1 MKSTDVSVHF
11 EYASALVKKRLWEDV
26 AIINIARRRLITK
39 DQYDRTLNNFFP
51 EEA

>member
-11 EYASALVKKRLWEDV
+11 EYASALVKKRLREDV
-26 AIINIARRRLITK
+26 AKYSTEALNNKGSI
-39 DQYDRTLNNFFP
+39 YDRTLNNFFP